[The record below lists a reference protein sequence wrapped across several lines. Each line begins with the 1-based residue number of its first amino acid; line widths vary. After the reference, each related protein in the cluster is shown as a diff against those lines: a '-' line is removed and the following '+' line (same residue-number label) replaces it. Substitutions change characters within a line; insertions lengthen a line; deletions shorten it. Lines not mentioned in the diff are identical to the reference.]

1 MNETKLAEVF
11 AAAGPENSYSRTE
24 LEDVMAVLFLKSYQN
39 VPMSSGASDVLLA
52 GFFERV
58 GVQSENDLEDLPKL
72 MTGYFEAHPLRNDL
86 LQEVLTA
93 FDGGKTQPKPLRA
106 GYAISSAF

>member
-11 AAAGPENSYSRTE
+11 AAAGDSYSRNE
-24 LEDVMAVLFLKSYQN
+24 LQDVMAVIFLKSYQN
-39 VPMSSGASDVLLA
+39 VPMSTGASNALLE

-58 GVQSENDLEDLPKL
+58 GVQSEADLDDLAAL
-72 MTGYFEAHPLRNDL
+72 MARYFDAHPLRTELMQD
-86 LQEVLTA
+86 VLTA
-93 FDGGKTQPKPLRA
+93 FDSGETQPKPLRA